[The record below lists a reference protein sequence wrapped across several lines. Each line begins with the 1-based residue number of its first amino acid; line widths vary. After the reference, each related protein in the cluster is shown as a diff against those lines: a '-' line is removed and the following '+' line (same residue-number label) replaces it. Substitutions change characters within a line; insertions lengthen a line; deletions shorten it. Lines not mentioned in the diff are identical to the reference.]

1 MSDKNLFDKI
11 KAGQSIVCTIAAAPR
26 TPDQK
31 STLERLMRND
41 PEAKRGLRKG
51 QRQRRQGMI
60 VYNRG
65 NRDWYKRELCSKI
78 IHPVPGQTWSMR
90 FTFDLANDF
99 NAVKDLVT
107 IKSA

>member
-1 MSDKNLFDKI
+1 MPDANLFDKI

-90 FTFDLANDF
+90 FTFDLVNDF

-107 IKSA
+107 VKGA